1 MRLAAAAAAVD
12 DGEDGEDDDM
22 CIRCLWR
29 NTVLGTAGNA
39 TAGVREC
46 LLLSRGISYK
56 YLDRHSALGGSVE
69 CNATAGGMKS

>member
-1 MRLAAAAAAVD
+1 MRLAAAAAAAVD

-46 LLLSRGISYK
+46 LLLSR
-56 YLDRHSALGGSVE
+56 
-69 CNATAGGMKS
+69 